1 MGPVR
6 ARDLGPLQRLWIQ
19 VAPSCRESLHGKSLM
34 GVETPGMLKVPW
46 SLSRVQRVRARF
58 TSKLMLDLR
67 MTLFHVPFSTFES
80 IE

>member
-6 ARDLGPLQRLWIQ
+6 ARDLGPLHRLWVQ
-19 VAPSCRESLHGKSLM
+19 VSPRSRESLHGKSLM

-67 MTLFHVPFSTFES
+67 MALFHVPFSTF
-80 IE
+80 